1 MHSYLLLG
9 GGFECQV
16 LAAPSAKGQLLL
28 LSVHRCSLSCDANC
42 SVHCSLQSC
51 SSLRRGEAT
60 LSICVFT
67 MQRVSD
73 LQLWKLSQVTKPLQ
87 GCACLKERLKG
98 QAEGFRG
105 SGVGHAALS
114 PQVLSMSLAA
124 PSPTAPAARGKRPG
138 VGQGLCSFTQRGPA
152 LLQLKSKSGN

>member
-1 MHSYLLLG
+1 MPGSCCTQCKGSAAAAACAPLLPELRCQLLCALQFAELQQPQKG
-9 GGFECQV
+9 GGNAEHLC
-16 LAAPSAKGQLLL
+16 
-28 LSVHRCSLSCDANC
+28 
-42 SVHCSLQSC
+42 
-51 SSLRRGEAT
+51 
-60 LSICVFT
+60 FT